1 MDTKGYTDNNIAF
14 CLEAA
19 RIDNPKDV
27 RFFVQIKCDRKI
39 IKYDSRTMQIYSVT
53 EGGKTQMKSLSN
65 EINKEDFFDFYDSIM
80 LQDKEW
86 VAAIRGKNN
95 FVVASFNDGYQ
106 SQIALDRILQL
117 NDSR

>member
-1 MDTKGYTDNNIAF
+1 MADA
-14 CLEAA
+14 EAL
-19 RIDNPKDV
+19 
-27 RFFVQIKCDRKI
+27 
-39 IKYDSRTMQIYSVT
+39 T

-95 FVVASFNDGYQ
+95 FVVASFNDG
-106 SQIALDRILQL
+106 
-117 NDSR
+117 